1 MSQPTPIKKS
11 FSIPIPELDDS
22 PVQTP
27 TSKSKYQV
35 QISPRGQTFIP
46 ILPLYGNLPRISGNT
61 LVSIISGEYSD
72 HFDNLYIID
81 CRYDYE
87 YNGGHIKNAIN
98 CGDPAILYNLF
109 FDEIKN
115 RTLIIFHCEFSQN
128 RGPQMAQIFR
138 EKDRELNCQRYP
150 QLFYPHVFILDGGYS
165 LFHSKFGDYC
175 DGGYVSM
182 FDEKHK
188 VNGDLIRATN
198 NFRQNVGKIES
209 QCSLPFLMKY
219 TTYDELKNPED
230 NDDKFQFQSPMAT
243 KMLRFLASPQQE
255 RSHSLPPPEI

>member
-87 YNGGHIKNAIN
+87 YNGGHIISAIN
-98 CGDPAILYNLF
+98 LLERRQLKTIYN
-109 FDEIKN
+109 
-115 RTLIIFHCEFSQN
+115 S
-128 RGPQMAQIFR
+128 
-138 EKDRELNCQRYP
+138 
-150 QLFYPHVFILDGGYS
+150 
-165 LFHSKFGDYC
+165 
-175 DGGYVSM
+175 
-182 FDEKHK
+182 
-188 VNGDLIRATN
+188 
-198 NFRQNVGKIES
+198 NVLLQQKE
-209 QCSLPFLMKY
+209 
-219 TTYDELKNPED
+219 
-230 NDDKFQFQSPMAT
+230 
-243 KMLRFLASPQQE
+243 KML
-255 RSHSLPPPEI
+255 HEISINRDLEENYIENSNIEKSVR